1 MRHKVL
7 KQAPSSR
14 FQVIL
19 MNHRFCTFTSE
30 ISLILVK
37 RVKIRSK
44 NVLHLFFP
52 LNMHVPIA
60 GPFLKYTQGNKR
72 VGIQNSLHII
82 KIETNF
88 RLYLKY
94 MPI

>member
-52 LNMHVPIA
+52 LNLHVPIA

-82 KIETNF
+82 RSK
-88 RLYLKY
+88 
-94 MPI
+94 